1 MTKSLTCWILVRN
14 NHARHHLTSN
24 PLKMCRMKD
33 HDTLA
38 KRLGIILTRLNTGE
52 KLHLDE
58 LSREFGV
65 TERTLQR
72 DFNERLNYLPIQ
84 RTSSCYFIDPKVLGR
99 QTSNDLSQILM
110 KMGLDTLFSGK
121 HYLSNGVL
129 NNKSSSPFLF
139 KNPRVEDISENAS
152 VFQKLIESV
161 QQRHVISFVCDGQ
174 AYDEFHPYRLV
185 NNRGLWYLA
194 GTHRNRLDSLR
205 VARISELVQY
215 EDKYSPDTNVEQSLT
230 GWRSDVELITPVD
243 VVIQIR
249 GRIADT
255 FFNESTGHDFRV
267 LKVLDSGDV
276 LASHQSNNIPHLL
289 RQLKAWLPDAEV
301 LSPDWLRYQLKQELQ
316 IYLDAVM

>member
-1 MTKSLTCWILVRN
+1 MRS
-14 NHARHHLTSN
+14 
-24 PLKMCRMKD
+24 MKE

-52 KLHLDE
+52 RLYLEE

-65 TERTLQR
+65 SERTLQR

-84 RTSSCYFIDPKVLGR
+84 REGACYFLDPKVLGK
-99 QTSNDLSQILM
+99 QTNHEISTLLAN
-110 KMGLDTLFSGK
+110 MGLDTLFSGK

-129 NNKSSSPFLF
+129 NNKSTPPFLF

-152 VFQKLIESV
+152 MFQKLIESV

-174 AYDEFHPYRLV
+174 AYDQFHPYRLV
-185 NNRGLWYLA
+185 NDRGLWYLA
-194 GTHRNRLDSLR
+194 GAHRNRLDILR
-205 VARISELVQY
+205 VARISELVRY
-215 EDKYSPDTNVEQSLT
+215 EDKYSPDTNVEQSIT

-249 GRIADT
+249 GRIADA

-267 LKVLDSGDV
+267 LKVLDSGDI
-276 LASHQSNNIPHLL
+276 LACNQINNIPHLL

-316 IYLDAVM
+316 IYLNTVM